1 MVSHVRSSYY
11 EFLRSVVAG
20 LETNLKPKALKQ
32 VKESSSM
39 QILKKSKRKAR
50 EEQNDRKVRLVSLKA
65 DQTLILCGT
74 V

>member
-1 MVSHVRSSYY
+1 M
-11 EFLRSVVAG
+11 AG

-65 DQTLILCGT
+65 DQNLILCGT